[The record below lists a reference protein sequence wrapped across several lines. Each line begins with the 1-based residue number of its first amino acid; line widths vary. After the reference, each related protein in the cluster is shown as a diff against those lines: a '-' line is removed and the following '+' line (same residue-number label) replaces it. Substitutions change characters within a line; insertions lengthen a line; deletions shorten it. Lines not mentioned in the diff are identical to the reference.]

1 MDGNDGPEKDS
12 TLGHKK
18 SFPKK
23 GVNYWNL
30 YSHNTHKTSQEVFD
44 HVISIN
50 EIIAGNA
57 EIQQNR
63 LLREQMVG
71 ILNRR
76 DTYGN
81 TPLHYA
87 KPYPDQNIVK
97 LLLSL
102 GAKLDVNTQGT
113 IQHYNGIRYHL
124 FHII

>member
-1 MDGNDGPEKDS
+1 M
-12 TLGHKK
+12 
-18 SFPKK
+18 
-23 GVNYWNL
+23 
-30 YSHNTHKTSQEVFD
+30 
-44 HVISIN
+44 ISIN
-50 EIIAGNA
+50 EIITGNA

-113 IQHYNGIRYHL
+113 IQLYYGIKYHL
-124 FHII
+124 LHNKSF

>member
-1 MDGNDGPEKDS
+1 M
-12 TLGHKK
+12 
-18 SFPKK
+18 
-23 GVNYWNL
+23 
-30 YSHNTHKTSQEVFD
+30 
-44 HVISIN
+44 VILIN

-113 IQHYNGIRYHL
+113 IKLYYGSKYFF
-124 FHII
+124 FHIIT